1 MRPGAMLVKWRLML
15 TTLPYVAVAVGAKLG
30 LHYAGFEGLVDFSDV
45 GLVLGGGVFLIGF
58 MLAGTMADFK
68 ESERLPGEAAC
79 SLETLE
85 ETFAQA
91 ALGRPTIDGPRLRR
105 TVLEV
110 TEAVL
115 RWMRGRA
122 GTPSVLTDIERLRDC
137 AQELERGGAG
147 PYAGRSLNELHAL
160 RRTLTRVHV
169 ISRTG
174 FLPSGYA
181 LLEAL
186 TAAIFIL
193 LGVSKFKNSISEAAL
208 VAFVVLIYVYMLRLI
223 RDIDDPFEHSDD
235 GSTGAAE
242 VDLFPLVELR
252 DRLAARVAAEAAAQP
267 SVVGSAPASTTMR

>member
-1 MRPGAMLVKWRLML
+1 ML
-15 TTLPYVAVAVGAKLG
+15 TTAPYVAIAVGAKLG
-30 LHYAGFEGLVDFSDV
+30 LHVAGFAGLVDFSDV

-79 SLETLE
+79 CLETLE

-91 ALGRPTIDGPRLRR
+91 AIGRPALDGPRMRR

-110 TEAVL
+110 VEDVL
-115 RWMRGRA
+115 RWMRGRVRA
-122 GTPSVLTDIERLRDC
+122 PSVFASIDRLRDV

-147 PYAGRSLNELHAL
+147 PYAGRSLNEIHAL
-160 RRTLTRVHV
+160 RRHLTRVHV

-186 TAAIFIL
+186 TAAIFVL
-193 LGVSKFKNSISEAAL
+193 LGVSKFKNWISEAAL

-223 RDIDDPFEHSDD
+223 RDIDDPFEHAED
-235 GSTGAAE
+235 GVAGAAE
-242 VDLFPLVELR
+242 VDLCPLVELR
-252 DRLAARVAAEAAAQP
+252 DRVAARVAAEAGSNARDAA
-267 SVVGSAPASTTMR
+267 A